1 MHEVSSMFVA
11 LFEGM
16 DDEYMSARAS
26 DIKDVTNRI
35 LAHLL
40 GVHIPNPSN
49 INEQV
54 IIVANDLT
62 PSETAH

>member
-1 MHEVSSMFVA
+1 MHEVTSMFVA

-40 GVHIPNPSN
+40 GYIFQ
-49 INEQV
+49 IQA
-54 IIVANDLT
+54 ILT
-62 PSETAH
+62 NR